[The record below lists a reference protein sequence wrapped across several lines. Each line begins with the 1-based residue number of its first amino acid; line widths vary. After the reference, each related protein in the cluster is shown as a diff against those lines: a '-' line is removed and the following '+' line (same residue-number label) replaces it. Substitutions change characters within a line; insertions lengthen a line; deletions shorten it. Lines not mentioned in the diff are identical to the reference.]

1 VHNLS
6 IVTWQFL
13 VILQEAKNDCHMD
26 NATLSRIGT
35 IFYALVI
42 GFFGINHFVYGTGM
56 QKMVPSFLPGG
67 VFWVYATGTCLLLA
81 ALAFLIDKQVRLA
94 ALLLALFLLLI
105 VLTVHL
111 PAVLHADD
119 SNARRFPLT
128 NLIKDTGLAAAALLL
143 ASRR

>member
-1 VHNLS
+1 
-6 IVTWQFL
+6 
-13 VILQEAKNDCHMD
+13 MD

-42 GFFGINHFVYGTGM
+42 GFFGINHFMYGTGM

-81 ALAFLIDKQVRLA
+81 AIAFLIDKQVRLA

-111 PAVLHADD
+111 PAVLQADG

-128 NLIKDTGLAAAALLL
+128 NLIKDTGLAAAALLV
-143 ASRR
+143 AARRG

>member
-1 VHNLS
+1 
-6 IVTWQFL
+6 
-13 VILQEAKNDCHMD
+13 MD

-42 GFFGINHFVYGTGM
+42 GFFGINHFLYGTGM

-67 VFWVYATGTCLLLA
+67 VIWVYLTGTCLLLA
-81 ALAFLIDKQVRLA
+81 AIAFLIDKQVRMA

-111 PAVLHADD
+111 PAVLNAPD
-119 SNARRFPLT
+119 SNSRRFPLT

-143 ASRR
+143 ASRRS

>member
-1 VHNLS
+1 
-6 IVTWQFL
+6 
-13 VILQEAKNDCHMD
+13 MD

-42 GFFGINHFVYGTGM
+42 GFFGINHFLYGTGM

-81 ALAFLIDKQVRLA
+81 AIAFLIEKQVRLA

-111 PAVLHADD
+111 PAVLQAQDA
-119 SNARRFPLT
+119 NARRFPLT
-128 NLIKDTGLAAAALLL
+128 NLIKDTGLAAAALLV
-143 ASRR
+143 AARRS

>member
-1 VHNLS
+1 
-6 IVTWQFL
+6 
-13 VILQEAKNDCHMD
+13 MD

-42 GFFGINHFVYGTGM
+42 GFFGINHFMYGTGM

-81 ALAFLIDKQVRLA
+81 AIAFLIDKQVRLA

-111 PAVLHADD
+111 PAVLRTDD
-119 SNARRFPLT
+119 PDARRFPLT
-128 NLIKDTGLAAAALLL
+128 NLIKDTGLAAAALLV
-143 ASRR
+143 AARRG

>member
-1 VHNLS
+1 
-6 IVTWQFL
+6 
-13 VILQEAKNDCHMD
+13 MD
-26 NATLSRIGT
+26 NTTLSRIGT

-42 GFFGINHFVYGTGM
+42 AFFGINHFIYGTGM

-81 ALAFLIDKQVRLA
+81 AIAFLIDKQVRLA

-128 NLIKDTGLAAAALLL
+128 NLIKDTGLAAAALLV
-143 ASRR
+143 AARRS